1 MPETVDVYNPVCPS
15 RQLLALVAQRWSVLV
30 IHALAEGIARPADL
44 KRKIGGISHKMLTQ
58 TLRDLQQGGLVSR
71 TAYPE
76 VPPRVEYA
84 LTEAGADIAPLLEAI
99 CRWAE
104 KHAAT
109 TGGFADDDQDREP
122 QDP

>member
-30 IHALAEGIARPADL
+30 IHALGEGIARPADL
-44 KRKIGGISHKMLTQ
+44 RRKIGGISHKVLTQ

-76 VPPRVEYA
+76 VPPRVEYT
-84 LTEAGADIAPLLEAI
+84 LTEAGVDIAPLLAAI
-99 CRWAE
+99 CEWAE
-104 KHAAT
+104 KHAPETGDPAT
-109 TGGFADDDQDREP
+109 
-122 QDP
+122 